1 MKMQEQEFSVW
12 PLMIDMLT
20 SLLIIIIL
28 FNFFDEI
35 LRPENLEQKLVEIR
49 RAQFL
54 EEFTASFNE
63 ELRSNKIQIDSK
75 FDYLQITFS
84 DRILFGS
91 GSFQLNPQGAAILG
105 RFRNLIPSNA
115 KNKIINFIQ
124 VEGHTDPNRIS
135 NSFTFPVD
143 NWDLSAARAI
153 AVVRFLIDTNNKNQ
167 VLPSLFSANGFGQFQ
182 PVSKDDNKNRRI
194 EIKVYFS
201 DKQSTINGQG

>member
-1 MKMQEQEFSVW
+1 MKRQEQEFSVW

-35 LRPENLEQKLVEIR
+35 LRPENLEQKMVEIR

-54 EEFTASFNE
+54 KEFTTSFDR
-63 ELRSNKIQIDSK
+63 ELARDRIQIDSK

-91 GSFQLNPQGAAILG
+91 GSFQLNPQGAAILK
-105 RFRNLIPSNA
+105 RFGNLIPSNA
-115 KNKIINFIQ
+115 EKKVINFIQ
-124 VEGHTDPNRIS
+124 VEGHTDGNRIS
-135 NSFTFPVD
+135 NSASFPAD

-153 AVVRFLIDTNNKNQ
+153 AVVRFLLANNSKSK
-167 VLPSLFSANGFGQFQ
+167 VLPALLSANGFGQFQ
-182 PVSKDDNKNRRI
+182 PISTDDKKNRRI

-201 DKQSTINGQG
+201 EKQSPING